1 MAAPGPP
8 PKDPSK
14 RHPRAKASKF
24 DADRR
29 VVVMRPN
36 GPDRRRKLR
45 PLPEDLLPVGTPWH
59 PATLRWW
66 NTWAAS
72 ELMSDLPETDWMELE
87 ATARIHHEF
96 MTSGKFTLAGELRSR
111 MAKFGATPEDRMK
124 LRISIVSAEEAER
137 KANKPSP
144 SASASARDR
153 YKGLGEKTG

>member
-1 MAAPGPP
+1 MAVNGPP

-14 RHPRAKASKF
+14 RHPRAKPGKF
-24 DADRR
+24 DADKR

-36 GPDRRRKLR
+36 DPNRKPVR
-45 PLPEDLLPVGTPWH
+45 ELPRDLLPADKDWH

-72 ELMSDLPETDWMELE
+72 ELMADLPETDWMELE

-137 KANKPSP
+137 KANKPAP
-144 SASASARDR
+144 SSSAKARDR
-153 YKGLGEKTG
+153 HQGFGKKTG